1 MKKLKEVKIK
11 NKIKKLVS
19 LFLVIMI
26 IGMFVMIPRASA
38 KTFVYGN
45 VYLFNTN
52 IPFIWDVLNWKLSPP
67 SLTFE
72 LNTNTHITRAVG
84 LVNKGEI
91 VRIFI
96 AIPVER
102 SYIII
107 RYQDWFYKCPLVLHR
122 IHKHCIVFT
131 FGE

>member
-1 MKKLKEVKIK
+1 M
-11 NKIKKLVS
+11 KKLVS
-19 LFLVIMI
+19 LFLVIMM

-38 KTFVYGN
+38 KASVYGN
-45 VYLFNTN
+45 VYLFYPN
-52 IPFIWDVLNWKLSPP
+52 IPFIWDVLNWKLSPS

-72 LNTNTHITRAVG
+72 LNIDTHIVKAVG

-107 RYQDWFYKCPLVLHR
+107 HQDWFYKRPLVLHR
-122 IHKHCIVFT
+122 IYKHCIVFT
-131 FGE
+131 FVSGGE

>member
-1 MKKLKEVKIK
+1 M
-11 NKIKKLVS
+11 KKLVS
-19 LFLVIMI
+19 LFLVIMM

-38 KTFVYGN
+38 KTSVYGN
-45 VYLFNTN
+45 VYLFYPN

-72 LNTNTHITRAVG
+72 LDINAHTIKAVG

-91 VRIFI
+91 VRISI
-96 AIPVER
+96 AVPVER

-107 RYQDWFYKCPLVLHR
+107 
-122 IHKHCIVFT
+122 
-131 FGE
+131 